1 MLLDDLGRV
10 LATPMPRSRALRLLG
25 ATLFCAIFPRSGAA
39 ANCSQQTCPPTSP
52 WLCCLNHPTN
62 SLASISGCCT
72 STQFCCSGLT
82 PHGAAWAAV
91 ACCKKTEFCIRTD
104 AFVKC
109 SPCASGIQCGTG
121 CCEVGETCLN
131 GTCCSG
137 DRICGN
143 ICCPP
148 GSECI
153 TLPSKR
159 GGFSHLCLRLP
170 CPADRICGGQCCP
183 PGSRCVTIGG
193 RNLCLVTRTLG
204 RSGKSLR
211 QKN

>member
-82 PHGAAWAAV
+82 PNGAAWAAV

-109 SPCASGIQCGTG
+109 SPCASSIQCGTG

-137 DRICGN
+137 DKSAAIYAVPRGVSVS
-143 ICCPP
+143 PYHLSAA
-148 GSECI
+148 GSA
-153 TLPSKR
+153 TSASD
-159 GGFSHLCLRLP
+159 F
-170 CPADRICGGQCCP
+170 PAPQIESVAANAVP
-183 PGSRCVTIGG
+183 LAVGS
-193 RNLCLVTRTLG
+193 
-204 RSGKSLR
+204 
-211 QKN
+211 